1 MSLSSMA
8 QQVIAEEAQV
18 VEAGYTL
25 GAFNR
30 GFHTSVVANARLN
43 TLTSMESGHLKFVR
57 GKGVVKTQE
66 ATCSL
71 CVIDGLDDGRWH
83 DPRTMTIPKSENA

>member
-1 MSLSSMA
+1 MDLRTQLEQA
-8 QQVIAEEAQV
+8 LIEEAQV
-18 VEAGYTL
+18 VEHGYTL

-30 GFHTSVVANARLN
+30 QCHLIVTGQTDESVNS
-43 TLTSMESGHLKFVR
+43 TESGHLRYEK

-71 CVIDGLDDGRWH
+71 CITLGLNDGRWH
-83 DPRTMTIPKSENA
+83 AIQ